1 MVNEKDLKG
10 IQKGKKIEIQEG
22 HKMDL
27 TLKQQIILL
36 LEEFDVPDTKRNINK
51 KSNLRWL
58 VRNISANNTDHPQL
72 AHMRQC
78 LRTLL
83 GAQLNLP
90 VDSDTVHMME
100 RWE

>member
-72 AHMRQC
+72 AYMKQC

-83 GAQLNLP
+83 GAQLSLP